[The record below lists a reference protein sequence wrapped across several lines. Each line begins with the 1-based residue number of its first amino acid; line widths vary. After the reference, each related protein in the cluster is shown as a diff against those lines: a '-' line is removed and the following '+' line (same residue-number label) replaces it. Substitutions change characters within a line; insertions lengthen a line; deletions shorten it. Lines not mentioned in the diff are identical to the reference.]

1 MQPHWYVIVYTC
13 LHVFNWFSVSECVK
27 IVQEYVSFSARFVSV
42 LIDKK
47 SAMFGFFFWFFWR
60 YLVCLLKVPFV
71 FIHGLLSEQAA
82 QKICQRH
89 SKTNRV
95 RQQHLVLYLVLCH
108 RTYIE
113 LSERVEYGILP
124 YSLFVKLHILIW
136 CVLFDVGID
145 IVIWKTKYLTRKTTH
160 IFTSSQLKNK
170 QTKRIGHLAAS
181 IKTGRKMLPGQST
194 SYKLIEAGPAPRLLV
209 SSLRTLIEKDQY
221 SQREDA
227 STVGPSPIS
236 VPPWSP
242 RRYLPLEPLMATRP
256 CSRNSRKKSS
266 GFSPSE
272 HTRPLLETY
281 QNFSFTPAEGYQWII
296 V

>member
-1 MQPHWYVIVYTC
+1 MACFLNRLHRKYVKGI
-13 LHVFNWFSVSECVK
+13 
-27 IVQEYVSFSARFVSV
+27 
-42 LIDKK
+42 
-47 SAMFGFFFWFFWR
+47 
-60 YLVCLLKVPFV
+60 
-71 FIHGLLSEQAA
+71 
-82 QKICQRH
+82 QKQ
-89 SKTNRV
+89 
-95 RQQHLVLYLVLCH
+95 
-108 RTYIE
+108 IE
-113 LSERVEYGILP
+113 LGSNTWYCTWYFVTVPILNCLKGLSMGYCLIPYLWNYTFWYGVYCLMLALTLSFER
-124 YSLFVKLHILIW
+124 
-136 CVLFDVGID
+136 
-145 IVIWKTKYLTRKTTH
+145 YLTRKTTH

-209 SSLRTLIEKDQY
+209 PSLRTLIEKDQY